1 MARAVGGHATP
12 LGLSGKPFRLTI
24 ILPSAQVRFP
34 ALNPIEP
41 QVPPLVVPPR
51 QFLQVS
57 ALRPYS
63 PGGGLNIFITALR
76 ALVGVARHGPHRLQP
91 GLPGYLIR
99 FATLAFVPHR
109 RSRSG
114 KALSPPGVFSGL

>member
-1 MARAVGGHATP
+1 MTRAVGGHATP
-12 LGLSGKPFRLTI
+12 LGLSGKPFRLTF
-24 ILPSAQVRFP
+24 ILPSAQVRFA

-63 PGGGLNIFITALR
+63 PGGELNTFATALQN
-76 ALVGVARHGPHRLQP
+76 LIESARHSSHRLQP

-99 FATLAFVPHR
+99 FAPLAFVPHR
-109 RSRSG
+109 RTRSG
-114 KALSPPGVFSGL
+114 MAPSPLVVLPGL